1 MTFDIFLSHARD
13 DRAQVEQAK
22 ADLVALGYSVF
33 LDYDDMPE
41 IKPDEVTKD
50 TAEKLRNAM
59 HDCSSLVFALSANA
73 QKSRWMPWEL
83 GYFDGFKGRVFIY
96 PLDEDAE
103 SYAQGQ
109 EYLRI
114 YPLIPRTGRSAY
126 LAKNLPKAE
135 AANPLAP
142 QNILHGLLPG
152 SGNEGLG
159 IDNRPPLFDYAQQ
172 IGTVDHGDHLRQ
184 QTAQGVFDPAGMIR
198 AMGEIT
204 QAWWRLWG
212 IMPPPRRPGADEDN
226 WGR

>member
-1 MTFDIFLSHARD
+1 VT
-13 DRAQVEQAK
+13 QAK
-22 ADLVALGYSVF
+22 ADLVREGYSVF

-50 TAEKLRNAM
+50 TAEELRKAM
-59 HDCSSLVFALSANA
+59 HNCNSLVFALSANA

-83 GYFDGFKGRVFIY
+83 GYFDGFKGRVFVY

-103 SYAQGQ
+103 SCARGQ

-114 YPLIPRTGRSAY
+114 YPLIPRTGRSGY

-135 AANPLAP
+135 AANPLISEAV
-142 QNILHGLLPG
+142 QGLLRSSRG
-152 SGNEGLG
+152 EGLG
-159 IDNRPPLFDYAQQ
+159 VDDRPPLFDYAQQ
-172 IGTVDHGDHLRQ
+172 QASAAHGEYLRREMV
-184 QTAQGVFDPAGMIR
+184 QGIFDPAGMIR
-198 AMGEIT
+198 VMGEIT

-212 IMPPPRRPGADEDN
+212 VMPPPRRPGTDEDN